1 MGWTENKVGSNIATK
16 KYIRREIERLFPQNT
31 IKKLYEG
38 KTVYGEKRFQV
49 TLKYEDCFGE
59 RPIDLVIITRRKNAY
74 ITYKIVTAD
83 KEVA

>member
-1 MGWTENKVGSNIATK
+1 MGWTENKVGSNIPTK
-16 KYIRREIERLFPQNT
+16 KYIRREIERLFPYNT

-49 TLKYEDCFGE
+49 TLDCFSE
-59 RPIDLVIITRRKNAY
+59 TPIDLVVITRRQNGY
-74 ITYKIVTAD
+74 ITYKIVTATN